1 MRELAIQASNGT
13 VTSTDQSSLNLEFV
27 ALRTEIERVA
37 NNTQWNGEN
46 ILSGT
51 AGTSSNG
58 TAVYQVGANSLQTM
72 SVSFGDW
79 NLNPATE
86 TAGVAAVYDITMT
99 DANVDAFTGNFVI
112 SDGQNT
118 VTLSATTVEALTT
131 VAGLAAA
138 IEADGSLTR
147 LTASDGTGKLTLTYD
162 DAAVV
167 TVAPTA
173 TQGGTVQTLAV
184 TTAGVTAT
192 SNVYGTDL
200 SAIAID
206 TDTGANAA
214 IASLDTALNGINAQ
228 RAVFGAGMNRLEYA
242 IDNLTNVSENAMASR
257 SRIED
262 ADYAAE
268 TSELARTQIIQQ
280 AGTAMLTQA
289 NQQTQS
295 VLALLKG

>member
-1 MRELAIQASNGT
+1 
-13 VTSTDQSSLNLEFV
+13 
-27 ALRTEIERVA
+27 
-37 NNTQWNGEN
+37 
-46 ILSGT
+46 
-51 AGTSSNG
+51 
-58 TAVYQVGANSLQTM
+58 M
-72 SVSFGDW
+72 SVGFGDW

-86 TAGVAAVYDITMT
+86 TAGVAAIYDAAIT
-99 DANVDAFTGNFVI
+99 DAEVAAFTGNFVI

-118 VTLSATTVEALTT
+118 VTIDLGTAGSVATTA
-131 VAGLAAA
+131 AGLATL
-138 IEADGSLTR
+138 IENDGSLTR
-147 LTASDGTGKLTLTYD
+147 LTVTNNSTTNLVLTYA

-167 TVAPTA
+167 TVPPTISA
-173 TQGGTVQTLAV
+173 AGVAETITV

>member
-1 MRELAIQASNGT
+1 
-13 VTSTDQSSLNLEFV
+13 
-27 ALRTEIERVA
+27 
-37 NNTQWNGEN
+37 
-46 ILSGT
+46 
-51 AGTSSNG
+51 
-58 TAVYQVGANSLQTM
+58 M

-79 NLNPATE
+79 NLNPGTE
-86 TAGVAAVYDITMT
+86 TAGVAAIYDAAIT
-99 DANVDAFTGNFVI
+99 DAEVAAFTGNFVI
-112 SDGQNT
+112 SDGQNILT
-118 VTLSATTVEALTT
+118 IDMDTAGLTT
-131 VAGLAAA
+131 TAGLAAA

-147 LTASDGTGKLTLTYD
+147 LTATNNSTTNLVLTYA

-167 TVAPTA
+167 TVPPSITAAGVAETITNPT
-173 TQGGTVQTLAV
+173 V
-184 TTAGVTAT
+184 GVTAT
-192 SNVYGTDL
+192 NNVYGTDL

-206 TDTGANAA
+206 TDIAANGA
-214 IASLDTALNGINAQ
+214 IAQLDTALNGINAQ

>member
-1 MRELAIQASNGT
+1 
-13 VTSTDQSSLNLEFV
+13 
-27 ALRTEIERVA
+27 
-37 NNTQWNGEN
+37 
-46 ILSGT
+46 
-51 AGTSSNG
+51 
-58 TAVYQVGANSLQTM
+58 M
-72 SVSFGDW
+72 SVGFGDW
-79 NLNPATE
+79 NLNPGTE
-86 TAGVAAVYDITMT
+86 TAGVAAVYDITLT
-99 DANVDAFTGNFVI
+99 DVTVAAWTVADGDFVI

-118 VTLSATTVEALTT
+118 ITIPAATIAGFANGVSDIVTYVETT
-131 VAGLAAA
+131 
-138 IEADGSLTR
+138 DGSLTR
-147 LTASDGTGKLTLTYD
+147 LTVSDADDILRLTYD
-162 DAAVV
+162 EAAVV

-173 TQGGTVQTLAV
+173 SLNAV
-184 TTAGVTAT
+184 AYDYVATTSGVTAT

-206 TDTGANAA
+206 TDTAANGA
-214 IASLDTALNGINAQ
+214 IAKLDTALNGINAQ
-228 RAVFGAGMNRLEYA
+228 RAVFGAGMNRLEYS

>member
-1 MRELAIQASNGT
+1 
-13 VTSTDQSSLNLEFV
+13 
-27 ALRTEIERVA
+27 
-37 NNTQWNGEN
+37 
-46 ILSGT
+46 
-51 AGTSSNG
+51 
-58 TAVYQVGANSLQTM
+58 M

-79 NLNPATE
+79 NLNPGTE
-86 TAGVAAVYDITMT
+86 TAGVAAIYDAAIT
-99 DANVDAFTGNFVI
+99 DAEVAAFTGNFVI
-112 SDGQNT
+112 SDGQNILT
-118 VTLSATTVEALTT
+118 IDMDTAGLTT
-131 VAGLAAA
+131 TAGLAAA

-147 LTASDGTGKLTLTYD
+147 LTATNNSTTNLVLTYA

-167 TVAPTA
+167 TVPPSITAAGVAETITNPT
-173 TQGGTVQTLAV
+173 V
-184 TTAGVTAT
+184 GVTAT
-192 SNVYGTDL
+192 NNVYGTDL

-206 TDTGANAA
+206 TDTAANGA
-214 IASLDTALNGINAQ
+214 IAQLDTALNGINAQ
-228 RAVFGAGMNRLEYA
+228 RAVYGAGMNRLEYA

-289 NQQTQS
+289 NQQNQS

>member
-1 MRELAIQASNGT
+1 
-13 VTSTDQSSLNLEFV
+13 
-27 ALRTEIERVA
+27 
-37 NNTQWNGEN
+37 
-46 ILSGT
+46 
-51 AGTSSNG
+51 
-58 TAVYQVGANSLQTM
+58 M

-79 NLNPATE
+79 NLNPGTE
-86 TAGVAAVYDITMT
+86 TAGVAAIYDAAIT
-99 DANVDAFTGNFVI
+99 DAEVAAFTGNFVI
-112 SDGQNT
+112 SDGQNILT
-118 VTLSATTVEALTT
+118 IDMDTAGLTT
-131 VAGLAAA
+131 TAGLAAA

-147 LTASDGTGKLTLTYD
+147 LTATNNSTTNLVLTYA

-167 TVAPTA
+167 TVPPSITAAGVAETITNPT
-173 TQGGTVQTLAV
+173 V
-184 TTAGVTAT
+184 GVTAT
-192 SNVYGTDL
+192 NNVYGTDL

-206 TDTGANAA
+206 TDTAANGA
-214 IASLDTALNGINAQ
+214 IAQLDTALNGINAQ

>member
-1 MRELAIQASNGT
+1 METG
-13 VTSTDQSSLNLEFV
+13 
-27 ALRTEIERVA
+27 
-37 NNTQWNGEN
+37 
-46 ILSGT
+46 ILI
-51 AGTSSNG
+51 
-58 TAVYQVGANSLQTM
+58 
-72 SVSFGDW
+72 
-79 NLNPATE
+79 PTE
-86 TAGVAAVYDITMT
+86 TAGVAAIYDITLA
-99 DANVDAFTGNFVI
+99 DATVAAWTVADGDFVI

-118 VTLSATTVEALTT
+118 VTIPAATIAGYSTVTDIVTYVETT
-131 VAGLAAA
+131 
-138 IEADGSLTR
+138 DGSLTR
-147 LTASDGTGKLTLTYD
+147 LTVSDADDILRLTYD
-162 DAAVV
+162 EAAVV

-173 TQGGTVQTLAV
+173 SLNAV
-184 TTAGVTAT
+184 AYGYVATTPGVTAT

-206 TDTGANAA
+206 TDTGANGA
-214 IASLDTALNGINAQ
+214 IAKLDTALNGINAQ

>member
-1 MRELAIQASNGT
+1 
-13 VTSTDQSSLNLEFV
+13 V

-86 TAGVAAVYDITMT
+86 TAGVAAIYDAAIT
-99 DANVDAFTGNFVI
+99 DAEVAAFTGNFVI

-118 VTLSATTVEALTT
+118 VTIDLGVAGSVATTA
-131 VAGLAAA
+131 AGLATL
-138 IEADGSLTR
+138 IENDGSLTR
-147 LTASDGTGKLTLTYD
+147 LTVTNNSTTNLVLTYA

-167 TVAPTA
+167 TVPPTISA
-173 TQGGTVQTLAV
+173 AGVAETITV